1 MVKKT
6 TNHTNRTCIICET
19 NIYGRSDKV
28 FCGIDCKN
36 KYHSEV
42 RKTTKTVSAETI
54 KLINKNWKILTNLM
68 TDKGS
73 QLTTKKLTLQRLG
86 FSFDVATNVQSKFG
100 YINLGIYNYTY
111 YITKNDKVVVML
123 DKEETNITPFLFK
136 RLLKQFPIEQT

>member
-1 MVKKT
+1 MCKKT
-6 TNHTNRTCIICET
+6 TNNSNRTCIICET

-68 TDKGS
+68 TDKGC

-86 FSFDVATNVQSKFG
+86 FSFDVATNVHTKFG
-100 YINLGIYNYTY
+100 FINLGIYNYTY

-123 DKEETNITPFLFK
+123 EKEETNITPFLFK
-136 RLLKQFPIEQT
+136 RLLKQFPLEQT